1 MSAESDYIQAEI
13 ESILQTSDMIQD
25 LLKQEVLS
33 NYETI
38 ALGKLLQDIY
48 TGIERILRNKLESLG
63 IKTIKNHSWHKEML
77 LAAKENAIISQQQFE
92 EFRKLLVFRHMQ
104 IHGYGYMLDEQRL
117 RDLAGPVPAVCRDFI
132 QFITGS

>member
-25 LLKQEVLS
+25 LLKREVLS

-48 TGIERILRNKLESLG
+48 TGIERILRNKLVRQRDIFLF
-63 IKTIKNHSWHKEML
+63 I
-77 LAAKENAIISQQQFE
+77 
-92 EFRKLLVFRHMQ
+92 RHTT
-104 IHGYGYMLDEQRL
+104 L
-117 RDLAGPVPAVCRDFI
+117 
-132 QFITGS
+132 